1 MMACKY
7 PITVR
12 NPMYR
17 VNPSAMQF
25 LKVPCNKCVKCRQRR
40 SRQWIFRLKQEN
52 KNSENS
58 YFVTLTYD
66 DENLVWSNTGVPT
79 LSKSDFQRFVKRLR
93 KSQGKKYPGL
103 KLRYFACGEY
113 GSKTFRP
120 HYHAILFNV
129 DHTLIQQAWS
139 LDGAP
144 IGFAHIGHV
153 TEDSIAYN
161 TKYILKSN
169 CEYQEQFKDD
179 DSFQR
184 EFALM
189 SKGIGKSYSDNKEV
203 VNYHNKIM
211 ENVVRD
217 EKGYITPLPR
227 YYKDKIFG
235 EEKREELRKKT
246 VIEAKKLDIEQY
258 FKDIELD
265 KAGGNPYKDK
275 VARQQYED
283 YLVYKRLTQKQS
295 KL

>member
-1 MMACKY
+1 MACKY
-7 PITVR
+7 PITVK
-12 NPMYR
+12 NPLFR
-17 VNPSAMQF
+17 INPVAKQF

-40 SRQWIFRLKQEN
+40 SRQWIYRLKQEN
-52 KNSENS
+52 KSSENS
-58 YFVTLTYD
+58 YFVTLTYED
-66 DENLVWSNTGVPT
+66 SNLVYADSGVPT
-79 LSKSDFQRFVKRLR
+79 LCKPDYQRFVKRLR
-93 KSQGKKYPGL
+93 KAQAKKRPGL

-113 GSKTFRP
+113 GSKTYRP
-120 HYHAILFNV
+120 HYHALMFNV
-129 DHTLIQQAWS
+129 IPELIEKAWS
-139 LDGAP
+139 LDGEP
-144 IGFAHIGHV
+144 IGLVHIGTV

-179 DSFQR
+179 KSFQR

-189 SKGIGKSYSDNKEV
+189 SKGIGKSYSDNPEV
-203 VNYHNKIM
+203 VKYHNKIM

-217 EKGYITPLPR
+217 ENGYITPLPR
-227 YYKDKIFG
+227 YYKDKIFD

-246 VIEAKKLDIEQY
+246 VFEAKKLDIEEY
-258 FKDIELD
+258 YKEIKAD
-265 KAGGNPYKDK
+265 KEGGKPYSDK